1 MIEPGRTIVANA
13 GTTLYRVGTVKKTYG
28 GKNYVFIDGGM
39 NDNPRTSL
47 YDAQYEAA
55 LANRM
60 DEEGQNVYTIT
71 GKCCESGDIIVKNV
85 SLPNPRV
92 GDIVAVSTTGAYNYS
107 MSSNYNRLPRP
118 AVVFV
123 KDGKSRCVVKRE
135 TYEDIIRNDI

>member
-1 MIEPGRTIVANA
+1 KGDKPFELEVFLKNILEKVKNKSGSLGIDIPKLMIEPGRTIVANA

-107 MSSNYNRLPRP
+107 MSSN
-118 AVVFV
+118 
-123 KDGKSRCVVKRE
+123 
-135 TYEDIIRNDI
+135 